1 MLRLDIHLSES
12 DTQMRHGKEGKE
24 AGDTLLYCLLQVL
37 LGGIELILEE
47 LDFAGEGIIGGL
59 AVFCFF

>member
-1 MLRLDIHLSES
+1 MARK
-12 DTQMRHGKEGKE
+12 TRRR
-24 AGDTLLYCLLQVL
+24 GDTLFHCLLQIL

-59 AVFCFF
+59 AAFRFF